1 MTAPGGR
8 GVIADTLAQRGCAVH
23 RADVYRRDRVRPRAD
38 RLAQVATLPAHS
50 ALLVSSGEAFDA
62 LWAELGDGERM
73 LLRGRPAVASS
84 PRLAAMLA
92 GHGFEAIVT
101 ADHPVFGK
109 LRMQNA
115 FPKLSATPGRV
126 RWPGPALGEHTDA
139 ILAEFGLTGLAPQ
152 KDKHD
157 PEA

>member
-1 MTAPGGR
+1 MPGLQAPGPVGLVTAPGGR

-101 ADHPVFGK
+101 AD
-109 LRMQNA
+109 
-115 FPKLSATPGRV
+115 ATVPGRMLA
-126 RWPGPALGEHTDA
+126 ALAADVGA
-139 ILAEFGLTGLAPQ
+139 GRFR
-152 KDKHD
+152 
-157 PEA
+157 